1 MTDVSESE
9 ATPRNFTVALK
20 GGCGTIEVNA
30 SMFNDEV
37 YEAVFLAG
45 LESIINKQ
53 GMSKLLP
60 GISKLEGEEK
70 AKRTQEV
77 REQAEKTVQ
86 AMYAGSIK
94 GAVKTKK
101 ASNAVETE
109 ALRLAKN
116 MARDIIKANGQRV
129 GAYTAKEQTVFAK
142 AVLER
147 NRASLIATAEKNL
160 EERAE
165 GAKALT
171 MPSLKEVFGEKADS
185 EEVKAKPRVTPKRK
199 GKDEVKT
206 PISAAQAGKVAPRQ
220 KPLAQHLTH

>member
-1 MTDVSESE
+1 MTDVSEGE
-9 ATPRNFTVALK
+9 ATARMFVVTLK
-20 GGCGTIEVNA
+20 GDCGTIEVNA
-30 SMFNDEV
+30 SQFSDEV

-60 GISKLEGEEK
+60 GITKLEGEEK

-77 REQAEKTVQ
+77 RDQAEKTVQ
-86 AMYAGSIK
+86 AMYAGSVK

-116 MARDIIKANGQRV
+116 IAKVIIRANGQKIN
-129 GAYTAKEQTVFAK
+129 AYSAKEQTQFAK
-142 AVLER
+142 VILER

-160 EERAE
+160 EERTE
-165 GAKALT
+165 GAKALQ
-171 MPSLKEVFGEKADS
+171 MP
-185 EEVKAKPRVTPKRK
+185 
-199 GKDEVKT
+199 
-206 PISAAQAGKVAPRQ
+206 
-220 KPLAQHLTH
+220 

>member
-1 MTDVSESE
+1 MTDVSEGE
-9 ATPRNFTVALK
+9 ATARMFVVTLK
-20 GGCGTIEVNA
+20 GDCGTIEVNA
-30 SMFNDEV
+30 SQFSDEV

-60 GISKLEGEEK
+60 GITKLEGEEK

-77 REQAEKTVQ
+77 RDQAEKTVQ
-86 AMYAGSIK
+86 AMYAGSVK

-116 MARDIIKANGQRV
+116 IAKDIIRANGQKIN
-129 GAYTAKEQTVFAK
+129 AYSAKEQTQFAK
-142 AVLER
+142 VILER

-160 EERAE
+160 EERTE
-165 GAKALT
+165 GAKALQ
-171 MPSLKEVFGEKADS
+171 MPGLKEIFGAKAES
-185 EEVKAKPRVTPKRK
+185 EEVKAKPRVAPKRK
-199 GKDEVKT
+199 GKDEGAKV
-206 PISAAQAGKVAPRQ
+206 PLSAAQAGKVAPRQ
-220 KPLAQHLTH
+220 KPQQHTAH